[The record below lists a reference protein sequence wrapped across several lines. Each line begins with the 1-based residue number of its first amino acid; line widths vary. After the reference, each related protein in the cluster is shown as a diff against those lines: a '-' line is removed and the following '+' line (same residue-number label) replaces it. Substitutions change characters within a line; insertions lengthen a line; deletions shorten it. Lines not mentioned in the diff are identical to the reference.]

1 VVKLHPLNRKLV
13 RDLWRLRG
21 QALAI
26 ALIVASGV
34 AVLVMSLATTEALRE
49 TTIAYYERQH
59 FADVFASAKRA
70 PQSLAARIGA
80 IPGVQL
86 VETRIVRYATVDVA
100 GFGEPVIAT
109 LVTVPERGESLLNQV
124 TLRRG
129 RMLDPSHT
137 DEALVS
143 EAFAKAHRLAPGDR
157 LRVLMNGRQRDVEIA
172 GTALSPEFIYT
183 IGPGALMPDPKRYGV
198 LWMNQRAIEAAYDLD
213 GAFNDVVL
221 TVMAGA
227 SERLVIEAIDVLLE
241 PYGGRGAY
249 PRDDQISHWFV
260 MNEIEQ
266 LETMARI
273 LPSVFL
279 AVAAILTN
287 IVLARLVAIERAEIG
302 LLKAF
307 GYSGAAV
314 AWHYAKLVVAMS
326 GLGVLLG
333 WALGFWLGRWMTE
346 IYAELYRF
354 PDLVYMPGARSF
366 VISAV
371 VSLGAALVGAIA
383 AARRA
388 GRLAPAEAMRP
399 PSPPLFRR
407 RAAIFPALARWL
419 DQPTRIVLRQVMRR
433 PLRAFL
439 TSLGAATSVAVLVTA
454 LQWIDAVNLI
464 VEDFFYRQQHQDVTV
479 GLVEPAR
486 DDVVRAALRLP
497 GVLAVEPHRVVAA
510 RLTHEQRSRREA
522 VIGLPA
528 NGQLETLH
536 TADGDVV
543 TVPEDGL
550 LLSSALAEILD
561 AGVGDTITVEELEGR
576 RSRIDVPVAA
586 VYDTYIGTSAYMN
599 LAALTRA
606 IGEPATA
613 NTLLLRLDPASSATF
628 FAELKTIPAIGGA
641 TVKAAAVDMF
651 HETMGETMLV
661 FVSFYVFFS
670 CTLAI
675 GVVYNN
681 LRIALSERGRE
692 LATLRVL
699 GFRTGEI
706 TYMLLG
712 EAALLVLLALPIGAL
727 LGWALASLMAASFAT
742 ELFRVPVVIQNDT
755 YAYAMLVAVAAAV
768 ASALLVQRRLQRL
781 DLIAVLKTRE

>member
-1 VVKLHPLNRKLV
+1 VVKLHPLDRKLV

-21 QALAI
+21 QAIAI

-34 AVLVMSLATTEALRE
+34 AVLVMSLATIDALQK
-49 TTIAYYERQH
+49 TTSAYYERQH
-59 FADVFASAKRA
+59 FAYVFASAKRA
-70 PQSLAARIGA
+70 PQSLAARIA
-80 IPGVQL
+80 ALPGVQL
-86 VETRIVRYATVDVA
+86 VETRIVRWATVDVD

-109 LVTVPERGESLLNQV
+109 LVSVPDSGKSLLNQL
-124 TLRRG
+124 TLQRG
-129 RMLDPSHT
+129 RMVDPVNV
-137 DEALVS
+137 DEALVN
-143 EAFAKAHRLAPGDR
+143 EAFADAHHLAPGDR
-157 LRVLMNGRQRDVEIA
+157 LRVLMNGRQRNVEIA
-172 GTALSPEFIYT
+172 GIALSPEFIYT

-198 LWMNQRAIEAAYDLD
+198 FWMSQRTLEAAYDLD

-221 TVMAGA
+221 TLLPGG
-227 SERLVIEAIDVLLE
+227 SERLVIEAIDTLLE
-241 PYGGRGAY
+241 PYGGTGAY
-249 PRDDQISHWFV
+249 PRRDQISHWFV
-260 MNEIEQ
+260 TNEIKQ

-279 AVAAILTN
+279 AVAAFLTN
-287 IVLARLVAIERAEIG
+287 VVLTRLVAIERAEIG

-307 GYSGAAV
+307 GYAGGAI
-314 AWHYAKLVVAMS
+314 AWHYTKLVIAMS

-333 WALGFWLGRWMTE
+333 WAAGWGLGRWMTGV
-346 IYAELYRF
+346 YAGLFRF
-354 PDLVYMPGARSF
+354 PGLVYLPGARAF
-366 VISAV
+366 VISAG
-371 VSLGAALVGAIA
+371 VSIGAAIAGAVV

-407 RAAIFPALARWL
+407 REFAPPWLTSWL
-419 DQPTRIVLRQVMRR
+419 DQPTRIVLRQVLRR

-454 LQWIDAVNLI
+454 LQWVDAINLL
-464 VEDFFYRQQHQDVTV
+464 VDDFFQRQQHQDVTL

-486 DDVVRAALRLP
+486 DDVVGAVSRLP
-497 GVLAVEPHRVVAA
+497 GVLAVELHRVVAA

-522 VIGLPA
+522 VIGVPA
-528 NGQLETLH
+528 GGELESLR
-536 TADGDVV
+536 TADGAAVR
-543 TVPEDGL
+543 VPDDGL
-550 LLSSALAEILD
+550 LLSSALADILH
-561 AGVGDTITVEELEGR
+561 AHVGDTITIEVLEGR
-576 RSRIDVPVAA
+576 RRHIAVPVAA
-586 VYDTYIGTSAYMN
+586 IFDTYIGTTAYMN
-599 LAALTRA
+599 RAALTRA
-606 IGEPATA
+606 IGEPDTG
-613 NTLLLRLDPASSATF
+613 NTLLLRLDPASSTAF
-628 FAELKTIPAIGGA
+628 FAKLKRVPAIGGA

-651 HETMGETMLV
+651 HETMGKTMLV
-661 FVSFYVFFS
+661 YVSFYVFFS
-670 CTLAI
+670 CTLAV

-712 EAALLVLLALPIGAL
+712 EAALLVLFALPTGAL

-742 ELFRVPVVIQNDT
+742 ELFRVPVVIETDT
-755 YAYAMLVAVAAAV
+755 YAWAMLVALAAAT

>member
-1 VVKLHPLNRKLV
+1 MVNLHPLNRKLV

-21 QALAI
+21 QAVAI
-26 ALIVASGV
+26 AFIVASGV

-49 TTIAYYERQH
+49 TTTAYYERQH

-70 PQSLAARIGA
+70 PQSLAARIGE
-80 IPGVQL
+80 IPGIQL
-86 VETRIVRYATVDVA
+86 LETRIVRWATVDVA

-109 LVTVPERGESLLNQV
+109 LVSVPDSGASLLNQL

-129 RMLDPSHT
+129 RMLDPTHT

-143 EAFAKAHRLAPGDR
+143 EAYANAHALAPGDR
-157 LRVLMNGRQRDVEIA
+157 VHVLMNGRQRNVEIA
-172 GTALSPEFIYT
+172 GIALSPEFIHT

-198 LWMNQRAIEAAYDLD
+198 MWMSQRVLEAAYDLD
-213 GAFNDVVL
+213 GAFDDVAL
-221 TVMAGA
+221 TLLPGA
-227 SERLVIEAIDVLLE
+227 PERLVIEAIDTLLE
-241 PYGGRGAY
+241 PYGGTGAY
-249 PRDDQISHWFV
+249 PRRDQISHWFV
-260 MNEIEQ
+260 MNEIKQ

-279 AVAAILTN
+279 AVAAFLTN
-287 IVLARLVAIERAEIG
+287 IVLTRLVAIERAEIG

-314 AWHYAKLVVAMS
+314 AWHYTKLVVAMS

-333 WALGFWLGRWMTE
+333 WATGLLLGRWMTGF
-346 IYAELYRF
+346 YADLFRF
-354 PDLVYMPGARSF
+354 PDLVFQPGARAF
-366 VISAV
+366 VISAG
-371 VSLGAALVGAIA
+371 VSLGAAVAGAVA

-407 RAAIFPALARWL
+407 REFVAPWLTRWL
-419 DQPTRIVLRQVMRR
+419 DQPTRIVLRQVLRR

-454 LQWIDAVNLI
+454 LQWFDAINLLI
-464 VEDFFYRQQHQDVTV
+464 EDFFYRQQHQDVTV
-479 GLVEPAR
+479 GLVEAAR
-486 DDVVRAALRLP
+486 DDVVGAASRLP
-497 GVLAVEPHRVVAA
+497 GVLAVEPHRTVVA
-510 RLTHEQRSRREA
+510 RLTHEQRSRRDE

-528 NGQLETLH
+528 GGQLESLRTS
-536 TADGDVV
+536 DGVAV
-543 TVPEDGL
+543 RVPDHGL
-550 LLSSALAEILD
+550 LLSSALADILH
-561 AGVGDTITVEELEGR
+561 AGVGDTITVDVLEGR
-576 RSRIDVPVAA
+576 RSRIELPVAA
-586 VYDTYIGTSAYMN
+586 IFDTYIGTTSYMN

-613 NTLLLRLDPASSATF
+613 NTLLLRVDPASHTEF
-628 FAELKTIPAIGGA
+628 FAELKTIPVIGGA
-641 TVKAAAVDMF
+641 MVKAAAVETF
-651 HETMGETMLV
+651 HETMGKTMLIY
-661 FVSFYVFFS
+661 VSFYVFFS

-712 EAALLVLLALPIGAL
+712 EAALLVFLALPIGAL
-727 LGWALASLMAASFAT
+727 MGWALTSLMAASFAT
-742 ELFRVPVVIQNDT
+742 ELFRVPVVIQTDT
-755 YAYAMLVAVAAAV
+755 YAWAMLVALAAAT

>member
-1 VVKLHPLNRKLV
+1 MHPLNRKLL

-34 AVLVMSLATTEALRE
+34 AVLVMSLATIDALQE
-49 TTIAYYERQH
+49 TASAYYARQH

-70 PQSLAARIGA
+70 PQSLAARIAA

-86 VETRIVRYATVDVA
+86 AETRIVRYATVDVE

-109 LVTVPERGESLLNQV
+109 LVSVPDHGVSLLNQL
-124 TLRRG
+124 TLSRG
-129 RMLDPSHT
+129 RPLDAART

-143 EAFAKAHRLAPGDR
+143 EAFVQAHGLAPGDH
-157 LRVLMNGRQRDVEIA
+157 LLVLMNGRQRSVEIA
-172 GTALSPEFIYT
+172 GVALSPEFIYT
-183 IGPGALMPDPKRYGV
+183 IGPGALMPDPKRFGV
-198 LWMNQRAIEAAYDLD
+198 LWMNERVLAAAFDLD
-213 GAFNDVVL
+213 GAFDDVSL
-221 TVMAGA
+221 TLLPGT
-227 SERLVIEAIDVLLE
+227 SERLVIEAVDTLLE
-241 PYGGRGAY
+241 PYGGTGAY
-249 PRDDQISHWFV
+249 PRRDQLSYWFV
-260 MNEIEQ
+260 SNEIKQ

-279 AVAAILTN
+279 LVAAFLTN
-287 IVLARLVAIERAEIG
+287 VVLTRLVAIERAEIG

-314 AWHYAKLVVAMS
+314 AWHYTKLVIAMA
-326 GLGVLLG
+326 GIGVLLG
-333 WALGFWLGRWMTE
+333 WAGGFWFGRWMTD
-346 IYAELYRF
+346 IYAELFRF
-354 PDLVYMPGARSF
+354 PTLIYAPGARAF

-371 VSLGAALVGAIA
+371 VSLGAAVAGAIA
-383 AARRA
+383 AAERA

-407 RAAIFPALARWL
+407 RELLFPWFERWL
-419 DQPTRIVLRQVMRR
+419 DQPTRIVLRQVLRR
-433 PLRAFL
+433 PLRAFV

-454 LQWIDAVNLI
+454 LQWIDAINLL
-464 VEDFFYRQQHQDVTV
+464 VDDFFNRQQHQDVTV
-479 GLVEPAR
+479 GLVEPVR
-486 DDVVRAALRLP
+486 DDVVRAALNLP
-497 GVLAVEPHRVVAA
+497 GVLAAEPQRVVAA
-510 RLTHEQRSRREA
+510 RLTYEQRSRREA
-522 VIGLPA
+522 VIGLPV
-528 NGQLETLH
+528 NVELESLH
-536 TADGDVV
+536 TTDGVAVRVPENGLLMSSALAGILRVGIGDVV
-543 TVPEDGL
+543 TVE
-550 LLSSALAEILD
+550 
-561 AGVGDTITVEELEGR
+561 VLEGR
-576 RSRIDVPVAA
+576 RSRIEVPVAA
-586 VYDTYIGTSAYMN
+586 LFDTYIGTTVYMN
-599 LAALTRA
+599 LSALTRM

-613 NTLLLRLDPASSATF
+613 NALLLRIDPIRRNEF
-628 FAELKTIPAIGGA
+628 FDALKSIPVVGGA

-651 HETMGETMLV
+651 HETMGKTMTV
-661 FVSFYVFFS
+661 YVSFYVFFS

-706 TYMLLG
+706 SYMLLG

-727 LGWALASLMAASFAT
+727 LGWGLASLMAASFAT
-742 ELFRVPVVIQNDT
+742 ELFRVPIVIEADT
-755 YAYAMLVAVAAAV
+755 YAYAMLVTLAAAV
-768 ASALLVQRRLQRL
+768 VSAVLVQRRLRRL

>member
-1 VVKLHPLNRKLV
+1 MVNLRPLNRKLV

-21 QALAI
+21 QAVAI

-34 AVLVMSLATTEALRE
+34 AVLVMSLATIDALQQ
-49 TTIAYYERQH
+49 TTSAYYERQH

-70 PQSLAARIGA
+70 PQSLAARIAA

-86 VETRIVRYATVDVA
+86 VETRVVRWATVDVD

-109 LVTVPERGESLLNQV
+109 LVALPDSGASLLNQL

-129 RMLDPSHT
+129 RMLDT
-137 DEALVS
+137 TQVDEALVS
-143 EAFAKAHRLAPGDR
+143 EAFANAHGLAPGDH
-157 LRVLMNGRQRDVEIA
+157 LRVLMNGRQRRVEIT
-172 GTALSPEFIYT
+172 GIALSPEFIYT

-198 LWMNQRAIEAAYDLD
+198 LWMSQRALEAAYDLE

-221 TVMAGA
+221 TLLSSAP
-227 SERLVIEAIDVLLE
+227 ERLVIEQLDALLE
-241 PYGGRGAY
+241 PYGGTGAY
-249 PRDDQISHWFV
+249 PRRDQISNWFV
-260 MNEIEQ
+260 MNEIKQ

-279 AVAAILTN
+279 AVAAFLSNVVLT
-287 IVLARLVAIERAEIG
+287 RLVAIERAEIG

-314 AWHYAKLVVAMS
+314 GWHYTKLVVAMS

-333 WALGFWLGRWMTE
+333 WAIGWWLGWWMTTV
-346 IYAELYRF
+346 YAELFRF
-354 PDLVYMPGARSF
+354 PNLVYVPGARAF
-366 VISAV
+366 VISAG
-371 VSLGAALVGAIA
+371 VSVGAAVAGAVV

-407 RAAIFPALARWL
+407 REFVAPWLTRWL
-419 DQPTRIVLRQVMRR
+419 DQPTRIVLRQVTRR

-454 LQWIDAVNLI
+454 LQWIDAINLL
-464 VEDFFYRQQHQDVTV
+464 VEDFFHRQQHQDVTI
-479 GLVEPAR
+479 GLVDAAR
-486 DDVVRAALRLP
+486 DDVVGAVLRLP
-497 GVLAVEPHRVVAA
+497 GVLAVEPHRTVAA
-510 RLTHEQRSRREA
+510 RLTHEQRSRRNA

-528 NGQLETLH
+528 GGQLESLQDDTGAALQ
-536 TADGDVV
+536 
-543 TVPEDGL
+543 VPEDGL
-550 LLSSALAEILD
+550 LLSSALAEILH
-561 AGVGDTITVEELEGR
+561 ARVGDVITVDVLEGR
-576 RSRIDVPVAA
+576 RSRIDIPVAA
-586 VYDTYIGTSAYMN
+586 IFDTYIGTTAYMN

-606 IGEPATA
+606 IGEPATV
-613 NTLLLRLDPASSATF
+613 NTLLLRIDPASSDAF
-628 FAELKTIPAIGGA
+628 FAALKAIPVIGGA
-641 TVKAAAVDMF
+641 TVKDAAVDMF
-651 HETMGETMLV
+651 HETMGRTLLIYV
-661 FVSFYVFFS
+661 TFYVCFS
-670 CTLAI
+670 CTLAV

-699 GFRTGEI
+699 GFSTGEI

-727 LGWALASLMAASFAT
+727 LGWALTSLMVASFAT
-742 ELFRVPVVIQNDT
+742 ELFRVPVLIEADT
-755 YAYAMLVAVAAAV
+755 YAWAMLVALIAAT

>member
-1 VVKLHPLNRKLV
+1 MVTLHPLDRKLV

-21 QALAI
+21 QAFAI

-34 AVLVMSLATTEALRE
+34 AVLVMSLATIDALQK
-49 TTIAYYERQH
+49 TAFAYYERQH

-70 PQSLAARIGA
+70 PRSVAAQIAA

-86 VETRIVRYATVDVA
+86 VEARIVRWATVDVD

-109 LVTVPERGESLLNQV
+109 LVSVPDSGESLLNQL

-129 RMLDPSHT
+129 RMVDPANV
-137 DEALVS
+137 DEALIS
-143 EAFAKAHRLAPGDR
+143 EAFANAHHLQPGDR
-157 LRVLMNGRQRDVEIA
+157 LHVLMNGRRRDVEIA
-172 GTALSPEFIYT
+172 GIALSPEFIYT

-198 LWMNQRAIEAAYDLD
+198 FWMSQRALEAAYDLE
-213 GAFNDVVL
+213 GAFDDVVL
-221 TVMAGA
+221 TLLPGA
-227 SERLVIEAIDVLLE
+227 TERLVIEAIDALLE
-241 PYGGRGAY
+241 PYGGTGAY
-249 PRDDQISHWFV
+249 PRRDQISHWFV
-260 MNEIEQ
+260 TNEIKQ

-279 AVAAILTN
+279 AVAAFLTN
-287 IVLARLVAIERAEIG
+287 VVLTRLVAIERAEIG

-307 GYSGAAV
+307 GYSGV
-314 AWHYAKLVVAMS
+314 AIGWHYTKLVVAMA

-333 WALGFWLGRWMTE
+333 WVAGWGLGRWMTGV
-346 IYAELYRF
+346 YADLFRF
-354 PDLVYMPGARSF
+354 PDLVYVPGARAF
-366 VISAV
+366 VISAA
-371 VSLGAALVGAIA
+371 VSVGAAVAGAIA
-383 AARRA
+383 ASRRA
-388 GRLAPAEAMRP
+388 SRLAPAEAMRP
-399 PSPPLFRR
+399 PSPPAFRR
-407 RAAIFPALARWL
+407 REFVPPWLTRWL
-419 DQPTRIVLRQVMRR
+419 DQPTRIVLRQVLRR

-454 LQWIDAVNLI
+454 LQWVDAINLL
-464 VEDFFYRQQHQDVTV
+464 VDDFFERQQHQDVTL

-486 DDVVRAALRLP
+486 LDVVGAASRLP

-510 RLTHEQRSRREA
+510 RLTHEQHSRREA
-522 VIGLPA
+522 VIGVPTDGA
-528 NGQLETLH
+528 LESLRN
-536 TADGDVV
+536 AEGAAIVV
-543 TVPEDGL
+543 PDDGL
-550 LLSSALAEILD
+550 LLSSALADILR
-561 AGVGDTITVEELEGR
+561 ARVGDTIEIEVLEGR
-576 RSRIDVPVAA
+576 RRHIAVPVAA
-586 VYDTYIGTSAYMN
+586 IFDTYIGTTAYMN
-599 LAALTRA
+599 LTALTRA
-606 IGEPATA
+606 IGEPDTG
-613 NTLLLRLDPASSATF
+613 NTLLLRVDPASSVEF
-628 FAELKTIPAIGGA
+628 FAQLKRIPAIGGA

-651 HETMGETMLV
+651 DETMGKTMRIYV
-661 FVSFYVFFS
+661 AFYVFFS

-712 EAALLVLLALPIGAL
+712 EAALLVLFALPTGAL

-742 ELFRVPVVIQNDT
+742 ELFRVPVVIEADT
-755 YAYAMLVAVAAAV
+755 YAWAMLVALAAAT
-768 ASALLVQRRLQRL
+768 ASALLIQRRLQRL